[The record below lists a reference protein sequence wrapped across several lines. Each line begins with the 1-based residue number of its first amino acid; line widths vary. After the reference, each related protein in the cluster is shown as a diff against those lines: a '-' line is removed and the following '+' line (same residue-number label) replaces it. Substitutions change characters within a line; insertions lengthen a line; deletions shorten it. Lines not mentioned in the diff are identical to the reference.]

1 MDRARVYKNKNV
13 LFIYIGCCLDACLI
27 CLVVNMCGIIGYI
40 GNDNGIEVVFNG
52 LIRLEY
58 RGYDSVGIGFK
69 DKKGKI
75 KAVKSVGRIQ
85 RSDVAPGMP
94 NLEEKIKENGRFKFD
109 SQIVIGHTRWATHG
123 APSERNAH
131 PHVSMSGRFAIVHN
145 GIIENYY
152 TLKKELGDKGYKF
165 SSETDSEV
173 IAHLIDYF
181 YNGDFVEAVRKT
193 LTKLDGAYSFLVISE
208 VDDFI
213 IGAKKGSPLCVG
225 IGNDEIIISSDEMP
239 FVDRTKKV
247 IYLNDNELIIA
258 YFNGNYDVK
267 SFEGID
273 IEKEIKGV
281 PYDIEAITKAGYK
294 HFMLKEIH
302 EQPTTVKN
310 AFISRVDHLDT
321 MVRDNFPNL
330 PRNINRVIYLG
341 CGTSL
346 YAGMVGMYIT
356 ERYAHVPSRSEYAS
370 EFIYRD
376 PVIFRNDVCIA
387 LSQSGETA
395 DTKEALKIVKDK
407 GAYVAG
413 IVNTVGS
420 QIARLAGKGMY
431 LHAGPEIGVASTK
444 AFTSQII
451 AINLFNMLLIDDD
464 DYRQSIINEMKRLP
478 NKIKDVFNNEDY
490 IRDIAPMIARYKN
503 FLYLGR
509 DINYPVAL
517 EGALKMKEI
526 AYIHAEG
533 YSSGEM
539 KHGPIALVDDN
550 LLSVFIITGGRDI
563 YQKTLNNLLEIKS
576 RNGKVLVITDNV
588 DEMRKY
594 LGNDDYIIKVPNTI
608 PQLTPIINIIPLQL
622 LSYYVADHL
631 GREIDKP
638 RNLAKSVTVE

>member
-1 MDRARVYKNKNV
+1 
-13 LFIYIGCCLDACLI
+13 
-27 CLVVNMCGIIGYI
+27 MCGIVGYI

-52 LIRLEY
+52 LVRLEY

-69 DKKGKI
+69 ENGKI
-75 KAVKSVGRIQ
+75 KTIKSVGRIQ
-85 RSDVAPGMP
+85 KSDVAPGMP
-94 NLEEKIKENGRFKFD
+94 NLEEKLKEDGKFKF
-109 SQIVIGHTRWATHG
+109 SSHIVIGHTRWATHG
-123 APSERNAH
+123 APNERNAH

-152 TLKKELGDKGYKF
+152 TLKKELESKGYKF
-165 SSETDSEV
+165 ASETDSEV

-181 YNGDFVEAVRKT
+181 YDSDFLEAVKKT
-193 LTKLDGAYSFLVISE
+193 LTKLNGAYSFLVISQK
-208 VDDFI
+208 DDVL
-213 IGAKKGSPLCVG
+213 IGTKKGSPLCVG
-225 IGNDEIIISSDEMP
+225 IGDNEIIISSDEMP

-247 IYLNDNELIIA
+247 IYLSDNELVVA
-258 YFNGNYDVK
+258 QFNGKYDVK
-267 SFEGID
+267 SFEGIN
-273 IEKEIKGV
+273 IEKEIKEV
-281 PYDIEAITKAGYK
+281 PYDIEAITKGGYK

-302 EQPTTVKN
+302 EQSMTVKN
-310 AFISRVDHLDT
+310 TFISRVDHIDT
-321 MVRDNFPNL
+321 MLRDNFPNL

-356 ERYAHVPSRSEYAS
+356 ERYAHVPSRAEYAS

-387 LSQSGETA
+387 VSQSGETA
-395 DTKEALKIVKDK
+395 DTKEALRIVKDK
-407 GAYVAG
+407 GAYISG

-420 QIARLAGKGMY
+420 QIARLAGRGMY

-451 AINLFNMLLIDDD
+451 AINLFNMLLIDNNS
-464 DYRQSIINEMKRLP
+464 YKQEMINEMKKLP
-478 NKIKDVFNNEDY
+478 MKIGEVFDTEDY
-490 IRDIAPMIARYKN
+490 IKDITPEIAKYKS

-539 KHGPIALVDDN
+539 KHGPIALVDEN
-550 LLSVFIITGGRDI
+550 MLSVFIITGEKKI
-563 YQKTLNNLLEIKS
+563 YQKTLNNLIEIKA
-576 RNGKVLVITDNV
+576 RKGNVLVITDNV
-588 DEMRKY
+588 GEVKKY
-594 LGNDDYIIKVPNTI
+594 LDNDDYVVRVPCTI
-608 PQLTPIINIIPLQL
+608 PQLSPIINIIPLQL
-622 LSYYVADHL
+622 LAYYVADYL